1 MLSFVYGDGNAAG
14 KCWLRGGKVPLSGCL
29 YWLRETGVRRG
40 KKQRKKEEKYG
51 CLVSRAFIWK
61 CFAESE

>member
-40 KKQRKKEEKYG
+40 KKERKKEK
-51 CLVSRAFIWK
+51 IWMLG
-61 CFAESE
+61 FARFYLEMFC